1 MSNEREDLIRR
12 ITDTQRGLGRLFA
25 QHQSPLF
32 TSNLTMRQL
41 KVVMVLSVSGSASG
55 QDLAHNLGVG
65 LGTVTGIVDRLVA
78 HGLVS
83 RHEDPHDRRVR
94 RVELTPA
101 GAGLIE
107 EINNAGIQQYRRI
120 MEHLDTETLRTL
132 DHVTRTIRDVA
143 CELASTETP
152 AKTPAETPAGSPAG
166 SPARATG
173 DG

>member
-12 ITDTQRGLGRLFA
+12 ITDTQRGLARLFA

-32 TSNLTMRQL
+32 SSNLTMRQL
-41 KVVMVLSVSGSASG
+41 KVVMVLSMNGSASG

-132 DHVTRTIRDVA
+132 EHVSRKIGEVA
-143 CELASTETP
+143 AKLAPDRAPVPDELTP
-152 AKTPAETPAGSPAG
+152 DNG
-166 SPARATG
+166 
-173 DG
+173 